1 MQHLALSSTRT
12 SHAHRM
18 NGHSL
23 NESSD
28 EQWRPQ
34 LQPQSRPQLRSQL
47 SQSRPQLRS
56 QLSQSRPQL
65 RPSIVNRPIQ
75 VSHEECN
82 WQLWPVGGDGPKSIK
97 LTLIKAEPSIWK
109 QLLKKEEG
117 GATGDADGNVR
128 KKKD

>member
-34 LQPQSRPQLRSQL
+34 LQPQL
-47 SQSRPQLRS
+47 RPQLRS

>member
-1 MQHLALSSTRT
+1 
-12 SHAHRM
+12 M
-18 NGHSL
+18 NRLMINGGPNCSP
-23 NESSD
+23 N
-28 EQWRPQ
+28 RGPNCGPNRGPNCGPNCPNRG
-34 LQPQSRPQLRSQL
+34 PQS
-47 SQSRPQLRS
+47 
-56 QLSQSRPQL
+56 

-97 LTLIKAEPSIWK
+97 LTLVKAEPSIWK

>member
-1 MQHLALSSTRT
+1 MS
-12 SHAHRM
+12 
-18 NGHSL
+18 NGGPNCSP
-23 NESSD
+23 N
-28 EQWRPQ
+28 RGPNCGPNCPNRGPQ
-34 LQPQSRPQLRSQL
+34 P
-47 SQSRPQLRS
+47 
-56 QLSQSRPQL
+56 

-117 GATGDADGNVR
+117 GATGDADANVR